1 MSEEARRTLR
11 YVEPLSDART
21 PLGERRVS
29 ARRGWAGE
37 KSDFFSILL
46 GVSPRCMSIYEA
58 TRFSMNI
65 SLEKKIAV
73 GLGAVLVLLL
83 GIGFVSYWSTTD
95 LISREVRV
103 AQTHQVRETIERLLS
118 LIEDL
123 ESTQRIDLLTGEN
136 QYLQSYR
143 EASHNIEVVLHDLT
157 DQTSDDRTQQQ
168 HLLALRPLI
177 DLRLALFRK
186 LIDLRDTGR
195 LEANELKIRL
205 HLGKETMDKIKM
217 VLGEMRDQEQALLT
231 DWSKQADRAASFTL
245 SIVVGGT
252 FLTMMLAIGGGGM
265 IFYDLSKRRQAE
277 RDLLAGRAREALIL
291 RTVPVVMYSAQPS
304 GDYGALW
311 VSENIEAVTG
321 YSPRFFLDDSSLWAS
336 RLHPHDRERALM
348 EFEKLPQEGTLSME
362 YRWQTRSS
370 EYRWFRD
377 EAVLIRRSDGTS
389 QEIVGLWTDVTLRR
403 QASEVMRRQADII
416 NQIQETVIS
425 IDLDGYVMSWN
436 TGAEKMLG
444 HSVEEALGKHISF
457 IYPVEDREFLEREV
471 IGPVKAKG
479 THQVEVRRRTKSGAL
494 RFAKLS
500 LTLVRDDTDSP
511 ISIIGISMDITDR
524 RIGEEALLNSR
535 NQLAALAVRLESV
548 REEERTRIALE
559 VHDVLGQALTGLK
572 LDVAWVHKRITESIE
587 PAQHAAVL
595 ARLVSARELLDST
608 IQSVRDIATTLRP
621 GVLDELGLEA
631 AVEWQAREFQHR
643 TGIVCDT
650 TIWPRNMV
658 LEPEQ
663 STALFRI
670 FQEILTN
677 VARHAQATNVSI
689 RLEQSGEHVSLQVG
703 DNGRG
708 ISGVEQS
715 GPEAFGLL
723 GMRLRAQQQ
732 GGSFDIQGISGT
744 GTTVTVL
751 IPLYR
756 TTDD

>member
-1 MSEEARRTLR
+1 
-11 YVEPLSDART
+11 
-21 PLGERRVS
+21 
-29 ARRGWAGE
+29 
-37 KSDFFSILL
+37 
-46 GVSPRCMSIYEA
+46 
-58 TRFSMNI
+58 MNI

-118 LIEDL
+118 LLEDL

-177 DLRLALFRK
+177 DLRLGLFRK

-362 YRWQTRSS
+362 YRWQTRSG

-444 HSVEEALGKHISF
+444 YSVEEALGKHISF
-457 IYPVEDREFLEREV
+457 TYPVEDREFLEREV

-494 RFAKLS
+494 RFTKLS
-500 LTLVRDDTDSP
+500 LTLLRDDTDSP
-511 ISIIGISMDITDR
+511 IGIIGISMDITDR

-595 ARLVSARELLDST
+595 ARLASARELLDST

-631 AVEWQAREFQHR
+631 AVEWQAQEFQHR

-658 LEPEQ
+658 LEPGQ

-732 GGSFDIQGISGT
+732 GGSFDIQGILGT